1 LVGWEVERN
10 FSLLYKKDKKEEKE
24 VGEKKKIRELVGS
37 KS

>member
-1 LVGWEVERN
+1 LVGWEVERT
-10 FSLLYKKDKKEEKE
+10 FPSFTKRIKKEEKE